1 MVSMLDC
8 IKRVPDILNSILEN
22 RESTFRPLFERFSE
36 RLEQMDE
43 VVLIGSGT
51 SYTSAFTGKYLA
63 EKASGLRVTV
73 LPPNEFL
80 HYISVRNKNAL
91 YVFISQTGNSRLTN
105 RALEFARDAGYMTAV
120 ISESAKT
127 MAAKKADVFL
137 DMHCGKEEY
146 PMRTIGY
153 SATVLTVMMLGI
165 ALGEWKG
172 TMSSAEIS
180 ACLEN
185 AEAAADNIPSVIQKT
200 MEWLDHNRRSLLRA
214 DCLIF
219 TGGGPLYGV
228 ALEGAVK
235 VWETPQM
242 VSIGYEMEE
251 GMHGPNYGYSQRH
264 CVVVLNDGG
273 ADNDR
278 AVSLCRF
285 MKYEKNN
292 GFLIG
297 VNPVER
303 NDLEFVPKG
312 GDFCCLEFAAAVQ
325 IISCRLATDQGR
337 DLYAPHDNRV
347 MMKYFRSHEED

>member
-63 EKASGLRVTV
+63 EKASGLRITV

-80 HYISVRNKNAL
+80 HYISVRNEKAL
-91 YVFISQTGNSRLTN
+91 YVFISQTGNSKLTN
-105 RALEFARDAGYMTAV
+105 RALEFAANAGYMTVV

-127 MAAKKADVFL
+127 MAAKKADVFI
-137 DMHCGKEEY
+137 DMHCGREEY

-165 ALGEWKG
+165 AIGEWRG
-172 TMSSAEIS
+172 NLSSAEVC
-180 ACLEN
+180 ACLES
-185 AEAAADNIPSVIQKT
+185 AAAAAGNIPAVIEKT
-200 MEWLDHNRRSLLRA
+200 MGWLDHNRRNILRA

-242 VSIGYEMEE
+242 VSIGFEMEE

-264 CVVVLNDGG
+264 CVIVLNDGG

-278 AVSLCRF
+278 AVSLCSF
-285 MKYEKNN
+285 MKHEKNN

-297 VNPVER
+297 VNPVGED
-303 NDLEFVPKG
+303 DLEFEPKG

-325 IISCRLATDQGR
+325 VISFRLAVDQGR
-337 DLYAPHDNRV
+337 DLYAPHDNHV